1 MKTND
6 VEGTTIAMT
15 DANPSPAVM
24 RQESDSLGVVEV
36 PAERLWGAQT
46 ARSLQNFAIGVAR
59 FRWEHPTIKAFGLLK
74 KCAALANGELGLLP
88 ADKVQLIVQAADEVI
103 AGQWDEEFPLVV
115 FQTGSGTQS
124 NMNANEVIANRAIQ
138 LAGGVIGS
146 KTPIHPNDDVN
157 RCQSSN
163 DTFPT
168 AMHIAT
174 VEQLDLLLAAV
185 ATLRDT
191 LDRKAA
197 AFASVVMVGR
207 THLQDATP
215 ITLGQSISSWVGQL
229 NDAIATLQRAL
240 PGLYELAIGG
250 TAVGTGLNAHPAFG
264 DRAAANIAI
273 ATGKP
278 FVAAA
283 NKFVA
288 LSAHDAM
295 VNTSAALRTLAGAL
309 MKIANDVRWYACGP
323 RAGIHEIIIPENE
336 PGSSIMPGKIN
347 PTQCEALTM
356 IAVQVFGNDHAVA
369 FAGSQGNFQLNVYK
383 PVMLH
388 NVLESIQLLADG
400 CRSFN
405 DYCAIGIE
413 PNYAQIQ
420 AHLDRSL
427 MLVTALNPHIGYE
440 KAAKIALTAHREN
453 LSLKEAAL
461 KLGFVTEA
469 EFEQWI
475 RPAEMTQP
483 K

>member
-1 MKTND
+1 
-6 VEGTTIAMT
+6 MT
-15 DANPSPAVM
+15 DATPQTQSAV
-24 RQESDSLGVVEV
+24 RQESDSLGTVEV
-36 PAERLWGAQT
+36 PVDRLWGAQT
-46 ARSLQNFAIGVAR
+46 QRSLHNFAIGVSR
-59 FRWEHPTIKAFGLLK
+59 FQWERPVIRALGILK
-74 KCAALANGELGLLP
+74 KGAALANGDLGLIP
-88 ADKVQLIVQAADEVI
+88 PEKVALIVQAADEVI
-103 AGQWDEEFPLVV
+103 AGQWDAEFPLVV

-138 LAGGVIGS
+138 LAGGVVGS
-146 KTPIHPNDDVN
+146 KQPIHPNDDVN

-174 VEQLDLLLAAV
+174 LEQLDGLLASV
-185 ATLRDT
+185 TTLRDT
-191 LDRKAA
+191 LAAKAA
-197 AFASVVMVGR
+197 AFQAVVMVGR

-215 ITLGQSISSWVGQL
+215 ITLGQAISSWVAQL
-229 NDAIATLQRAL
+229 DEAIATIQRAV

-250 TAVGTGLNAHPAFG
+250 TAVGTGLNAHPEFG
-264 DRAAANIAI
+264 DRAAAYMAQ

-283 NKFVA
+283 NKFAA

-295 VNTSAALRTLAGAL
+295 VNLSAALRTLAGAL
-309 MKIANDVRWYACGP
+309 MKLANDVRWYACGP
-323 RAGIHEIIIPENE
+323 RAGIGEINIPENE

-356 IAVQVFGNDHAVA
+356 IAVQVFGNDHSVA

-400 CRSFN
+400 CRSFH
-405 DYCAIGIE
+405 DHCAIGIE
-413 PNYAQIQ
+413 PNYARIQ
-420 AHLDRSL
+420 DHLDQSL
-427 MLVTALNPHIGYE
+427 MVVTALNPHIGYE

-453 LSLKEAAL
+453 LSLKAAAL
-461 KLGFVTEA
+461 KLGFVSA
-469 EFEQWI
+469 EDFDRWI
-475 RPAEMTQP
+475 DPAAMTHN
-483 K
+483 